1 MVELL
6 LLLGVMI
13 IFFSTQSPYFFTIG
27 NLLSMANQMVEV
39 GLISIA
45 MTVLIISGAIDLSV
59 GSILGLSA
67 IVLGLSYQAGL
78 NIWLSV
84 ALALV
89 SGLLCGGVN
98 GLLIARYRMQA
109 IVVTIGTMVMLRG
122 VIYVLSQGR
131 PISGYPD
138 GFYVLGQGTVMDIPL
153 NTILLVLLF
162 VLAYLLMNRSRFGR
176 YIYALGNNAEGLR
189 YSGINVVSIRLST
202 FVLSGFL
209 AAMAGVFLVS
219 RLASAEA
226 MSGQG
231 IELDVITV
239 VLLGGSSIA
248 GGRGGL
254 GGTVLG
260 LLIIAVLRNGLDMM
274 GVSVLFQ
281 NVMLGVLILIAVGRQ
296 KR

>member
-13 IFFSTQSPYFFTIG
+13 IFFSTQSPYFFTLG
-27 NLLSMANQMVEV
+27 NLLSMANQMTEV

-67 IVLGLSYQAGL
+67 MVLGLSYQAGL

-89 SGLLCGGVN
+89 SGLFCGGVN

-138 GFYVLGQGTVMDIPL
+138 GFYVLGQGTVMGIPL
-153 NTILLVLLF
+153 NTLLLVLLF

-226 MSGQG
+226 TSGQG
-231 IELDVITV
+231 IELDVITA

-248 GGRGGL
+248 GGSGGL

-281 NVMLGVLILIAVGRQ
+281 NVILGVLILIAVGRQ